1 MYTTCLF
8 CYRPLGSNREIE
20 AFPVGRRLAFDTR
33 KGRLWVICAECRQWN
48 LTPLDE
54 RWEAI
59 ESCERRFR
67 STRLRFS
74 TGNIGVAQLEEGLS
88 LVRIGDALRPELA
101 AWRYGRRLR
110 QLSTGNSL
118 PALAGRANLAA
129 QSAIDRVIRSVFRMN
144 PEIEPAA
151 WVRIHRRGN
160 AVLEVVRRPG
170 QTPAVLRYRHLEEA
184 ELVRPER
191 YQPWM
196 LSVATDQGRI
206 TLSGNEALRATG
218 KLLAAINGTGA
229 GDDDVRSAVQKLD
242 DAGDREGYFS
252 RIVALALR
260 TSWGRQ
266 PEAID
271 ELYEVAA
278 AVSADVNSVPELASQ
293 AELVALHLSGRS
305 FWGRGGLGSRPRTA
319 LPRLPLVDR
328 LALEMAANEDAERR
342 ALRGELWLLERAW
355 REA

>member
-1 MYTTCLF
+1 M
-8 CYRPLGSNREIE
+8 
-20 AFPVGRRLAFDTR
+20 
-33 KGRLWVICAECRQWN
+33 
-48 LTPLDE
+48 
-54 RWEAI
+54 
-59 ESCERRFR
+59 
-67 STRLRFS
+67 
-74 TGNIGVAQLEEGLS
+74 
-88 LVRIGDALRPELA
+88 
-101 AWRYGRRLR
+101 
-110 QLSTGNSL
+110 
-118 PALAGRANLAA
+118 
-129 QSAIDRVIRSVFRMN
+129 RSVFRMN
-144 PEIEPAA
+144 LEIEPAA

-160 AVLEVVRRPG
+160 AVLEVVHRTG

-218 KLLAAINGTGA
+218 KLLAAINGPGA

-271 ELYEVAA
+271 
-278 AVSADVNSVPELASQ
+278 
-293 AELVALHLSGRS
+293 AL
-305 FWGRGGLGSRPRTA
+305 
-319 LPRLPLVDR
+319 
-328 LALEMAANEDAERR
+328 
-342 ALRGELWLLERAW
+342 
-355 REA
+355 